1 MFNELI
7 NCTELLHEEF
17 EGRQISEGFN
27 QYIQLA
33 EFIADSYDDS
43 LTTAELLDQHPWLEA
58 MTEAEQY
65 GLLKQAKR
73 IRKRNGKSEPAETPL
88 DKKIRLE
95 KAVQAELDRRT
106 KVEKLAVQAISRCDF
121 DTANGLLAML
131 DDGKL
136 RRLLDG
142 FAEAGK
148 EKEHETSAFG
158 GWPRG
163 DVQEA

>member
-43 LTTAELLDQHPWLEA
+43 LTTAELLDQHPWMETL
-58 MTEAEQY
+58 TEAQQD
-65 GLLKQAKR
+65 GLLEQAKR

-121 DTANGLLAML
+121 DTANELLGLLDNEILRSLL
-131 DDGKL
+131 DD
-136 RRLLDG
+136 
-142 FAEAGK
+142 FAEVSKAVDG
-148 EKEHETSAFG
+148 
-158 GWPRG
+158 R
-163 DVQEA
+163 

>member
-106 KVEKLAVQAISRCDF
+106 KIEKLAVQAISRCDF
-121 DTANGLLAML
+121 DTANELLGLLDNEILRSLL
-131 DDGKL
+131 DD
-136 RRLLDG
+136 
-142 FAEAGK
+142 FAEVSKAVDG
-148 EKEHETSAFG
+148 
-158 GWPRG
+158 R
-163 DVQEA
+163 

>member
-73 IRKRNGKSEPAETPL
+73 ICKRNGKSEPTETPL

-106 KVEKLAVQAISRCDF
+106 KVEKLAVRAISRCDF
-121 DTANGLLAML
+121 DTANELMGLLDNEILRSLL
-131 DDGKL
+131 DD
-136 RRLLDG
+136 
-142 FAEAGK
+142 FAEVSKAVDG
-148 EKEHETSAFG
+148 
-158 GWPRG
+158 R
-163 DVQEA
+163 

>member
-121 DTANGLLAML
+121 DTANELLGLLDNEILRSLL
-131 DDGKL
+131 DD
-136 RRLLDG
+136 
-142 FAEAGK
+142 FAEVSKAVDG
-148 EKEHETSAFG
+148 
-158 GWPRG
+158 R
-163 DVQEA
+163 

>member
-121 DTANGLLAML
+121 DTANDLLGLLDDEILRSLL
-131 DDGKL
+131 DD
-136 RRLLDG
+136 
-142 FAEAGK
+142 FAEVSRAVDG
-148 EKEHETSAFG
+148 
-158 GWPRG
+158 R
-163 DVQEA
+163 